1 MESKYPK
8 SDFLGVALAAR
19 RRGFEWVI
27 PVDDKSPL
35 LRHWNRFSMSSTET
49 ELRLLAKEF
58 PDREVGVV
66 LKGHAGSVF
75 VWDIDQPGVLE
86 RMERETGRT
95 LPETYVVRSR
105 PETAPYKQHVYFRQ
119 TEKFASLF
127 PKQVNANGYDIKGMG
142 GGHVVAEGCSR
153 RDTGEV
159 RSGNGLTVVDIP
171 DWLTNWLHGDR
182 LSHRRVLP
190 EKNIKVAKPVS
201 TSLVPVGRR
210 TAFLQSRAKWFVRLN
225 MEREAVYA
233 ELLRQCRVYC
243 EGGVAQ
249 VKSTSGRRKIRA
261 IAFNP
266 ALREG
271 DPTYAPRHRVVT
283 AHVGTKI
290 IHHDPKAERMERVAR
305 LPDSMTSRD
314 AYQALGLNPR
324 DRADQMKLSRAMNE
338 GGFVRRGGRRDETLW
353 VRLTTQSDTCV
364 VKKTGDSARPT
375 KTPRRKPSQ
384 SVGRYNPTAPIY
396 VCV

>member
-1 MESKYPK
+1 MNSSLPQ
-8 SDFLGVALAAR
+8 SDFLAVALAAR

-49 ELRLLAKEF
+49 ELHLLAKEF
-58 PDREVGVV
+58 PEREVGVV

-86 RMERETGRT
+86 RMEQETGRT
-95 LPETYVVRSR
+95 LPETYVVQSR
-105 PETAPYKQHVYFRQ
+105 PTTAPFKRHIYFRQ
-119 TEKFASLF
+119 TEHFASLF
-127 PKQVNANGYDIKGMG
+127 PKQVNADGYDLKGMG
-142 GGHVVAEGCSR
+142 GGHVVAEGCIR
-153 RDTGEV
+153 HDTGEV
-159 RSGNGLTVVDIP
+159 RTGNSLPVIDVP
-171 DWLTNWLHGDR
+171 DWLADWLHADR
-182 LSHRRVLP
+182 LSHRRVTP
-190 EKNIKVAKPVS
+190 EKKIKSAKPVS
-201 TSLVPVGRR
+201 TSLVLVGRR

-249 VKSTSGRRKIRA
+249 VKSTSGRRKIRT

-271 DPTYAPRHRVVT
+271 DPTYVPRHRVIT

-290 IHHDPKAERMERVAR
+290 IHHDPKAERMEQVAR
-305 LPDSMTSRD
+305 LPDSLASRD
-314 AYQALGLNPR
+314 AYHALGLNPR

-338 GGFVRRGGRRDETLW
+338 GGFVRRGGRRDEALW
-353 VRLTTQSDTCV
+353 VRLTTQSATCV
-364 VKKTGDSARPT
+364 VKKMDESARPA
-375 KTPRRKPSQ
+375 KAPRRETTPKRRTQ
-384 SVGRYNPTAPIY
+384 
-396 VCV
+396 